1 MLRIRKLVLAI
12 AAASALSSGM
22 AHALGLGEL
31 TLKSAQNQPLNA
43 EIELLDVRD
52 LSTADVKPSL
62 APAEEFAKAGVERQ
76 PFLNDLTFTPVI
88 NPAGKSVLKITS
100 SQPLPEPM
108 VKFLVQVMWPQ
119 GRLLRD
125 YSVLLDASKFSPE
138 TAQAASGVTPAVSA
152 PANYTT
158 VRRDTLWE
166 IASRSRQGGSVQQAM
181 LAIQALNPD
190 AFING
195 NINQLKTGQVL
206 RMPDQQQIQSIPQAQ
221 AVKEVNEQYAAWRQG
236 RRLGPQARQLDA
248 TRRDSARPA
257 PSRIDQQDN
266 LKLVAPGGKGAGSEK
281 ALSDKLAATQ
291 ENLDTSRREGDEL
304 KSRVADLQSQLD
316 KLQRLID
323 LKNDQL
329 ARLEAQSAAPAAPVA
344 PAVATAPVIDAQLQ
358 ANPAP
363 GAEPV
368 VTPPPAAVDTAP
380 EQDAAPADNAATPAA
395 EEGSTGLDGILGNP
409 LLLALIA
416 GSALLVLLLLLLL
429 LARKRKAQQEAEKH
443 LRMARAL
450 AEESELGPDLD
461 LPQSS
466 FDGLDV
472 VPPSV
477 TLAPAVVAASAA
489 AATAAEQVSEPRVAE
504 PEPQPKVD
512 PFMAEIDDC
521 IAHGRL
527 MQASNLLEPAVEKFP
542 QRSDLRLKLM
552 EVYARQGDRSGFVM
566 QERQLQA
573 NPQNLAE
580 VEALKSRFPSMLAV
594 AAAAAAGGAVVASGL
609 DEKFVEELMSEE
621 PKPESDDLPAD
632 DELDSAF
639 DLSLDDLDGL
649 DLEAPA
655 DQAAVEASVQ
665 PQAAAEPPS
674 LDDLDFDTLLQD
686 NPEAPQAEPPQLE
699 ADTSAFADLDFDNLL
714 EEQAAAVAG
723 EPAVQVEPEP
733 PVVDDLD
740 FDGLLA
746 EHTAAQ
752 VAEPEPQVESEPES
766 APELNTAAFADDLDF
781 DSLLQEHT
789 AAQAAEPEP
798 QIEAE
803 PEPEPELNTAAF
815 ADDLDF
821 DSLLQ
826 EHTAAQA
833 IEPEAPAEPAASTDD
848 VDFDA
853 LFQDYA
859 ATEPEAAPEPKLEAE
874 AEPELSAAADDL
886 ADFDLSIPD
895 ETPEVATE
903 NRPPLDIEAEL
914 AAFDNDLGLEAD
926 LPPLELPDDF
936 DLSLPGEDDAASK
949 NFAAELDNVNA
960 ELDKLSASLETPS
973 LEPHFTAEDAAA
985 LPDDDDFDYLS
996 GTDEVATKL
1005 DLARAYIDMG
1015 DHDGARDILDEVNK
1029 EGDQAQRREANE
1041 LRSKLS

>member
-1 MLRIRKLVLAI
+1 
-12 AAASALSSGM
+12 M

-52 LSTADVKPSL
+52 LSAADVKPSL
-62 APAEEFAKAGVERQ
+62 APADEFAKAGVERQ

-88 NPAGKSVLKITS
+88 NPAGKSVLKVTS

-152 PANYTT
+152 PSNYTT

-206 RMPDQQQIQSIPQAQ
+206 RMPDQQQIQAIPQAQ

-248 TRRDSARPA
+248 TRRDATQAAPARIA
-257 PSRIDQQDN
+257 QQDN
-266 LKLVAPGGKGAGSEK
+266 LKLVAPGGQGAGSDK
-281 ALSDKLAATQ
+281 ALSDKLAMTQ
-291 ENLDTSRREGDEL
+291 ENLDSSRREGDEL

-316 KLQRLID
+316 KLQRLIE

-329 ARLEAQSAAPAAPVA
+329 ARLEAQSGAPVA
-344 PAVATAPVIDAQLQ
+344 PAAPVATAPVIDAQLQ
-358 ANPAP
+358 PSPAP
-363 GAEPV
+363 TAEPV
-368 VTPPPAAVDTAP
+368 VTPPPAAVDTEPQQAATPAP
-380 EQDAAPADNAATPAA
+380 TDTPAA
-395 EEGSTGLDGILGNP
+395 EEGSPSALDNILGNP

-416 GSALLVLLLLLLL
+416 GSALLALLLLLLL

-443 LRMARAL
+443 MRMARAL
-450 AEESELGPDLD
+450 AEEGELGPDLD
-461 LPQSS
+461 LPPGS
-466 FDGLDV
+466 FDGLDIA
-472 VPPSV
+472 PPTV

-489 AATAAEQVSEPRVAE
+489 AATAAEQVSEPRAVE
-504 PEPQPKVD
+504 PKVD

-580 VEALKSRFPSMLAV
+580 VESLKSRFPTMV
-594 AAAAAAGGAVVASGL
+594 ALAAAAAGAAVASGL
-609 DEKFVEELMSEE
+609 DEKFVEELMSDE
-621 PKPESDDLPAD
+621 PEPEADAELTAD

-649 DLEAPA
+649 ELEAPA
-655 DQAAVEASVQ
+655 DEAAVAAGSQAS
-665 PQAAAEPPS
+665 AEPS

-686 NPEAPQAEPPQLE
+686 NPEVPQAEPPQLE
-699 ADTSAFADLDFDNLL
+699 P
-714 EEQAAAVAG
+714 
-723 EPAVQVEPEP
+723 EPA
-733 PVVDDLD
+733 L
-740 FDGLLA
+740 
-746 EHTAAQ
+746 
-752 VAEPEPQVESEPES
+752 
-766 APELNTAAFADDLDF
+766 ADDLDF

-798 QIEAE
+798 QPEPEAE
-803 PEPEPELNTAAF
+803 PVV

-821 DSLLQ
+821 ESLLQ
-826 EHTAAQA
+826 EHTAAQVA
-833 IEPEAPAEPAASTDD
+833 EPEPQPEPPVVDDLDFDSLFQEHTAAQEQPAA
-848 VDFDA
+848 
-853 LFQDYA
+853 Q
-859 ATEPEAAPEPKLEAE
+859 P
-874 AEPELSAAADDL
+874 EPELSALDDDLDFDALLDEHTKAQSGATDDL
-886 ADFDLSIPD
+886 ADFDLSVPD
-895 ETPEVATE
+895 EAPAVPTE

-926 LPPLELPDDF
+926 LPDLALPDDF

-973 LEPHFTAEDAAA
+973 LEPHFTADDAAS
-985 LPDDDDFDYLS
+985 LPPEDDGEFDYLA

-1015 DHDGARDILDEVNK
+1015 DHDGARDILDEVYK
-1029 EGDQAQRREANE
+1029 EGDQEQRREANE
-1041 LRSKLS
+1041 MRSKLS